1 MKITLRQA
9 TEQDY
14 TTYCNLLNEIND
26 QHRAALPDI
35 FQRPSGAIFEREY
48 FISLLAN
55 ADLAIFLAET
65 EGRPAGFVHVLVRE
79 APSYPLLVP
88 RRIGIIDTLV
98 VSAALRRGGVGKA
111 LMRKA
116 EEWAASRGAAAVELN
131 VYEFNQGAQAFY
143 RRMGYTTL
151 SRKMSKP
158 LK

>member
-1 MKITLRQA
+1 MNIALRQA

-14 TTYCNLLNEIND
+14 ATYCNLLNEIND
-26 QHRAALPDI
+26 QHCVALPGI
-35 FQRPSGAIFEREY
+35 FQKPSGVIFEQEY

-55 ADLAIFLAET
+55 ADLAIFLVET

-79 APSYPLLVP
+79 APTYPLLVP
-88 RRIGIIDTLV
+88 RRFAIIDTLV
-98 VSAALRRGGVGKA
+98 VSASFRRGGAGKA

-116 EEWAASRGAAAVELN
+116 EEWAASRGAVAVELN
-131 VYEFNQGAQAFY
+131 VYEFNQSAQGFY

>member
-26 QHRAALPDI
+26 QHCAVLPGI
-35 FQRPSGAIFEREY
+35 FQKPSGVIFEREY

-65 EGRPAGFVHVLVRE
+65 EGQAAGFVHVLVRE
-79 APSYPLLVP
+79 APNYPLLVP
-88 RRIGIIDTLV
+88 RRFGIIDTLV
-98 VSAALRRGGVGKA
+98 VSTAFRRGGVGKA

-116 EEWAASRGAAAVELN
+116 EEWAASRGATAVELN
-131 VYEFNQGAQAFY
+131 VYEFNQVAQAFY

-151 SRKMSKP
+151 SRRMSKP